1 MENKNITG
9 YPSIDKPWLKYYP
22 KGAEES
28 INNIPTEKS
37 IWDVIE
43 EKLIEYRQ
51 IPAIEYFGHII
62 SRDEFREMVYTWAR
76 AFKAMGVKQN
86 EIVSFYGPM
95 FPDIGAMLFAL
106 NMIGACPYFLKLAI
120 SPEALTEE
128 TCESRVAVV
137 FDDMWRNVS
146 CEFTKDRFE
155 RIIIITAADGM
166 SGVKKTLVSAV
177 SKLKGS
183 DFKGEKYCSIKQ
195 AKAFADKYNGN
206 LKAPFISDRPAL
218 ITSSSGTTA
227 GGIVKG
233 VVATNEA
240 VIAQVYSTSFSD
252 NRYALGDRTLNH
264 FPPTAAT
271 SLNVLFFVPLFSGA
285 TVIIDPRVSENDF
298 YNQLT
303 RLKPNVCINTSSLW
317 QTFYNRLNNE
327 IKKGKSFDFSR
338 VVMC

>member
-195 AKAFADKYNGN
+195 AKAFADKYKPSLLHDVTAGDATVY
-206 LKAPFISDRPAL
+206 KRAVGFF
-218 ITSSSGTTA
+218 SSSA
-227 GGIVKG
+227 LVEISKGICL
-233 VVATNEA
+233 T
-240 VIAQVYSTSFSD
+240 I
-252 NRYALGDRTLNH
+252 RWIRH
-264 FPPTAAT
+264 PPEGF
-271 SLNVLFFVPLFSGA
+271 L
-285 TVIIDPRVSENDF
+285 I
-298 YNQLT
+298 
-303 RLKPNVCINTSSLW
+303 
-317 QTFYNRLNNE
+317 
-327 IKKGKSFDFSR
+327 
-338 VVMC
+338 